1 MAIYIKAPAK
11 GCPTCDSCAADVPCP
26 APAITSSLGPI
37 GETKNAYFEYQ
48 ITASGNPTSFGA
60 TGLPTGL
67 SINTSTGLISGMIT
81 VCGTTIIGI
90 TATNSCGTS
99 PNKGVSFLVTGPS
112 PAITSATKVNV
123 FVGDYFSYYITATN
137 SPTSFACSNLPSWA
151 SFNSTTGQIYGTVGN
166 DIDYALAIFA
176 TNDCGTGNESLYIY
190 SANQPQLLCDSI
202 SSVSYKY
209 GFTEWTGHV
218 SNPPKIYR
226 KLAPN
231 GTMYEYVYSST
242 STDCSG
248 GIEDTAINAF
258 GGSQEYNYDGSLIVD
273 AITVNGIY
281 VSGWSEGLVP
291 CYENECVPVVTSTT
305 ETFVGDEICYGEY
318 PSFKY
323 SGTVVA
329 TLSEEYTTDDLIA
342 AAIYNLPSYP
352 NTWDG
357 TCMAYRD
364 LDSDEL
370 TYSIMRFKY
379 KFILPSNLTG
389 FTTFQITWMEGST
402 SKIYNWNHTDT
413 ETPVYTVLEPSTN
426 GSIVIT
432 NVVPYGT

>member
-37 GETKNAYFEYQ
+37 SETINVYFEYQ

-67 SINTSTGLISGMIT
+67 NINTSTGLISGAIT
-81 VCGTTIIGI
+81 SCGTVNIGI

-99 PNKGVSFLVTGPS
+99 PNKGVSFVVTGPS
-112 PAITSATKVNV
+112 PSITSASKVIV

-137 SPTSFACSNLPSWA
+137 SPTSFSCINLPSWA
-151 SFNSTTGQIYGTVGN
+151 SFNNTTGQIYGTVGS
-166 DIDYALAIFA
+166 DIDYNIELFA
-176 TNDCGTGNESLYIY
+176 TNSCGTGTGSVVLY

-202 SSVSYKY
+202 SAVGYKY
-209 GFTEWTGHV
+209 GFVEWPGHV
-218 SNPPKIYR
+218 SSPPKIYR
-226 KLAPN
+226 KLAPT
-231 GTMYEYVYSST
+231 GTMYEYSYSST

-248 GIEDTAINAF
+248 DVEYTGENAF
-258 GGSQEYNYDGSLIVD
+258 GGSQQYDYYGSLIVD
-273 AITVNGIY
+273 AITVNGTY
-281 VSGWSEGLVP
+281 VAGWSEALVP
-291 CYENECVPVVTSTT
+291 CYAAECVPVVTSTT
-305 ETFVGDEICYGEY
+305 ETFVGDEICYSEY

-323 SGTVVA
+323 AGTVVA
-329 TLSEEYTTDDLIA
+329 TLSEEYTTDDLFAATIA
-342 AAIYNLPSYP
+342 ILPSYP

-357 TCMAYRD
+357 TCMAFRD
-364 LDSDEL
+364 LESDEL

-379 KFILPSNLTG
+379 KFTLPNLTG

-402 SKIYNWNHTDT
+402 PRTYTWNHVDT

-432 NVVPYGT
+432 DVEPSGT